1 MNPLRNLASA
11 DLSLLR
17 SLTRPSRFRHCLAV
31 AAECAVLAMRFGL
44 DAREASRMGL
54 LHDLARD
61 LDGDTLCELARSA
74 RTPAYPVEFDQNLI
88 LLHAPCAVRLIRERL
103 HPVSPAAEQA
113 IIHHPVGDPGAGP
126 LSLVLQIADLTS
138 RDRDWG
144 EAETLRLAVEQCDTL
159 RDAARLVLRR
169 KAAYQESAGR
179 ELLDVT
185 RASLKALEEKGPGG
199 SGVRD

>member
-1 MNPLRNLASA
+1 MNQLRNLATA

-17 SLTRPSRFRHCLAV
+17 SLTRPTRFRHCLAV

-61 LDGDTLCELARSA
+61 LDGDTLCELARSP
-74 RTPAYPVEFDQNLI
+74 RTPEYPGEYDQNLI

-103 HPVSPAAEQA
+103 HPVSSDVEWA
-113 IIHHPVGDPGAGP
+113 IIHHPAGDPRAGS

-144 EAETLRLAVEQCDTL
+144 EAETLRLAVEQCNTL
-159 RDAARLVLRR
+159 HEAARLVLRR

-179 ELLDVT
+179 ELLEVT
-185 RASLKALEEKGPGG
+185 KASLKALGEKGFRG
-199 SGVRD
+199 